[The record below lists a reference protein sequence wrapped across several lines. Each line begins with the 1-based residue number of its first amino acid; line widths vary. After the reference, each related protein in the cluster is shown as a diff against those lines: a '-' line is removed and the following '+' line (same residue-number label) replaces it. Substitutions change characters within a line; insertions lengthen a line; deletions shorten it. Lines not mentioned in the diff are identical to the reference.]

1 MKSFA
6 LAALVA
12 VTAAQETTEAADFYG
27 AGCKADPT
35 ICDTTGETCVQWFD
49 SEDYPR
55 FTCQDC
61 VGTGRTLQ
69 DEYQNVI
76 SYFCPGEEMGASSLY
91 ASAAALAA
99 TVAMMY

>member
-6 LAALVA
+6 LVAL
-12 VTAAQETTEAADFYG
+12 TATVSAQASDFYG

-35 ICDTTGETCVQWFD
+35 ICDTTGTTCVNWFD

-55 FTCQDC
+55 YTCQDC
-61 VGTGRTLQ
+61 VGTGRTLS
-69 DEYQNVI
+69 DEYQNEI
-76 SYFCPGEEMGASSLY
+76 SYFCPGEEEASTTLY

-99 TVAMMY
+99 AVAMMY